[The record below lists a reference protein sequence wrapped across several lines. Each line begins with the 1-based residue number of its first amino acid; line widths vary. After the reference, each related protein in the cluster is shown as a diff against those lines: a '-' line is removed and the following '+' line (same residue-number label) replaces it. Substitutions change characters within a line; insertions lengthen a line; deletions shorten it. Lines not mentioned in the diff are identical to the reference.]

1 MRFSYAKEAI
11 AALWVLALCAAGF
24 AAGITAI
31 SSWVALATLAVVSL
45 VMMQW
50 FWRDPPQTM
59 SESIRQARR

>member
-1 MRFSYAKEAI
+1 MRFTYAKEAI
-11 AALWVLALCAAGF
+11 AALWVLALCAAGV

-45 VMMQW
+45 VMMKW
-50 FWRDPPQTM
+50 LWRDPPQTM